1 MSRLKKTLLI
11 VVVALLFVVLTP
23 LAYVY
28 VRYIALSPSGQKAC
42 ETAAVA
48 YHAVAAHRGASYLA
62 PEETEAA
69 YVLARDM
76 GVDYIEMD
84 AQRTKDHVLV
94 AIHDDTPER
103 TTNVAKVF
111 PGREKDTID
120 KFTLE
125 ELKQLDAGSWFNAAY
140 PKRAKKEYEGL
151 KILTID
157 EVITIAESGKEKPS
171 IYIETKSPQ
180 RYPGY
185 EQELVDLVK
194 KRGWT
199 GKFAES
205 GRSKVLFQSFGKAS
219 LESLKALA
227 PDIPRVYL
235 IGEGMPAEAG
245 GWDNLLHTAAEISD
259 GIGPVAFIA
268 WPWNIAKAHK
278 AGLFVHPYTVDYT
291 SAFSIL
297 NFFGVD
303 GFFTNRC
310 DKLMEYYGSRIQ
322 VTDLRAE
329 KVS

>member
-1 MSRLKKTLLI
+1 MSRKKKILLTI
-11 VVVALLFVVLTP
+11 AVALLLVVLLP
-23 LAYVY
+23 SAYIY
-28 VRYIALSPSGQKAC
+28 VRYILLPPSGQKAC
-42 ETAAVA
+42 ETAGVA

-76 GVDYIEMD
+76 GADFLEMD
-84 AQRTKDHVLV
+84 AQQTKDNVLV
-94 AIHDDTPER
+94 AFHDGTLER

-111 PGREKDTID
+111 PGREKDEIG
-120 KFTLE
+120 KFTLD
-125 ELKQLDAGSWFNAAY
+125 ELKQLDAGSPFNATY
-140 PKRAKKEYEGL
+140 PERAKKEYAGL

-157 EVITIAESGKEKPS
+157 EVITIAESGKNKPS
-171 IYIETKSPQ
+171 IYIETKSPE

-185 EQELVDLVK
+185 EKDLVDLIK
-194 KRGWT
+194 KRGWM
-199 GKFAES
+199 GKFLET

-245 GWDNLLHTAAEISD
+245 GWDKLIRTAAEISN

-291 SAFSIL
+291 SAFSVL

-310 DKLMEYYGSRIQ
+310 DLLLSFYGR
-322 VTDLRAE
+322 VPAVRAGN
-329 KVS
+329 

>member
-1 MSRLKKTLLI
+1 MTRKKKIFLI
-11 VVVALLFVVLTP
+11 VVAVLLFVVLSP
-23 LAYVY
+23 AGYIY
-28 VRYIALSPSGQKAC
+28 VRYILLPPSGQKSC
-42 ETAAVA
+42 ETAGVS
-48 YHAVAAHRGASYLA
+48 YRAVAAHRGASYLA

-69 YVLARDM
+69 YTLARDL
-76 GVDYIEMD
+76 GADYLEMD

-120 KFTLE
+120 KFTLD
-125 ELKQLDAGSWFNAAY
+125 ELKQLDAGSSFNITN
-140 PKRAKKEYEGL
+140 PKRAKKEYAGL
-151 KILTID
+151 KILTIE
-157 EVITIAESGKEKPS
+157 EVITIAESGKNKPS
-171 IYIETKSPQ
+171 IYIETKSPG

-185 EQELVDLVK
+185 EQELVDLIK

-199 GKFAES
+199 GKFAEN

-235 IGEGMPAEAG
+235 IGKGMPAEAG
-245 GWDNLLHTAAEISD
+245 GWDNLLRTAAEISN

-268 WPWNIAKAHK
+268 WPWNVAKAHK
-278 AGLFVHPYTVDYT
+278 AGLFVHPYTVDYP
-291 SAFSIL
+291 SLFSVL

-310 DKLMEYYGSRIQ
+310 DKLMEYYGLRFQ
-322 VTDLRAE
+322 VTDLRVTE
-329 KVS
+329 VS